1 VVEDND
7 GDEDTRVD
15 ANPRA
20 CVCVVCGEFIV
31 MAGAL
36 ALKDGQS
43 DGAHNGIT
51 GGTEMEKNAGAAR
64 NIRFPSGN

>member
-1 VVEDND
+1 MRGCKPTCV
-7 GDEDTRVD
+7 R
-15 ANPRA
+15 
-20 CVCVVCGEFIV
+20 VCVVCGELIV

-51 GGTEMEKNAGAAR
+51 GGTELMEKNAEAAR